1 MPKQLILDDV
11 KLHPHTWISLYSEIA
26 TMALEYSSRYEFDNI
41 WVEDENGD
49 LRISE
54 EKEDEFLYLVDKVEG
69 IMTDNGL
76 VKEDDDG
83 TQI

>member
-1 MPKQLILDDV
+1 
-11 KLHPHTWISLYSEIA
+11 
-26 TMALEYSSRYEFDNI
+26 MALDYSSRYEFDNI

-76 VKEDDDG
+76 VKEDLYV
-83 TQI
+83 